1 MRLTFPKQVRLSLK
15 VRLSATVESP
25 SELLHPLLLFV
36 LVDEVVLFLAIV
48 ELSHYVALLIPLQ
61 LAVAQICTRR
71 GVLPKLD

>member
-1 MRLTFPKQVRLSLK
+1 M
-15 VRLSATVESP
+15 ESP

-61 LAVAQICTRR
+61 LAVAQICIRR
-71 GVLPKLD
+71 GLLPKLD